1 LSTPSPE
8 PPKRARRADR
18 ASTTHRRSA
27 SQWAVAWRR
36 FKRNKSGLA
45 GMFIVGFFVFVGVT
59 SPWIAPFPA
68 RSYAA
73 LYAGQGG
80 VPPSWEH
87 PFGVEPSGIDVFSE
101 VIHGTR
107 NDLYVGI
114 AATLLTVIIGVAV
127 GALSGYF
134 KGILSDIV
142 LGITQVFFVIPTLL
156 LILLFARVF
165 SVLVFAGLGLT
176 LIVLILGF
184 FGWSYVT
191 FLVRGEILRVKE
203 LEFVQAERAL
213 GASSWRIVFRHIVPN
228 VLSPVIVVATLNIAG
243 YILTEVVIS
252 FLGFGDPNTSTW
264 GLLINEGFTYVRTQ
278 WWVSFFPGIAVVL
291 CVLGFNLVGDGLS
304 DALNPRLRE

>member
-8 PPKRARRADR
+8 PPKRARKADR
-18 ASTTHRRSA
+18 TSTTHRRSA

-45 GMFIVGFFVFVGVT
+45 GMFIVGFFLFVGVT

-80 VPPSWEH
+80 TPPSWEH

-127 GALSGYF
+127 GALCGYF

-142 LGITQVFFVIPTLL
+142 LGITQIFFVIPTLL

-213 GASSWRIVFRHIVPN
+213 GASSWRIVFRHVVPN
-228 VLSPVIVVATLNIAG
+228 VLSPVIVVSTLNIAG

-291 CVLGFNLVGDGLS
+291 CVLGFNLMGDGLS

>member
-1 LSTPSPE
+1 MKSTSSQ
-8 PPKRARRADR
+8 
-18 ASTTHRRSA
+18 ASAEGKQEERISKSHRRSA

-45 GMFIVGFFVFVGVT
+45 GMFIVGFFIFVALAST
-59 SPWIAPFPA
+59 WIAPYPA
-68 RSYAA
+68 RSYAS
-73 LYAGQGG
+73 LYSGQAGG
-80 VPPSWEH
+80 PPSWAH
-87 PFGVEPSGIDVFSE
+87 PFGTEPSGIDVFSE
-101 VIHGTR
+101 VIHGAR

-114 AATLLTVIIGVAV
+114 GATVLTVVIGIAV
-127 GALSGYF
+127 GALAGYL
-134 KGILSDIV
+134 KGLVSDII

-156 LILLFARVF
+156 LILLFSRVF

-191 FLVRGEILRVKE
+191 FLVRGEIMRVKE

-213 GASSWRIVFRHIVPN
+213 GAGSWRIMFRHIVPN
-228 VLSPVIVVATLNIAG
+228 VLSPVIVVSTLNIAG
-243 YILTEVVIS
+243 FILTEVVIS

-264 GLLINEGFTYVRTQ
+264 GLLINEGFTYVRTH
-278 WWVSFFPGIAVVL
+278 WWVSFFPGLAVVF
-291 CVLGFNLVGDGLS
+291 CVLGFNLMGDGLS

>member
-1 LSTPSPE
+1 MSSANSGSSIRLEKAKEAPE
-8 PPKRARRADR
+8 SQRRP
-18 ASTTHRRSA
+18 A

-45 GMFIVGFFVFVGVT
+45 GMFIVGFFVFVALA
-59 SPWIAPFPA
+59 SAWLAPYPP
-68 RSYAA
+68 RSYAS
-73 LYAGQGG
+73 LYSGEAGLS
-80 VPPSWEH
+80 PSWAH
-87 PFGVEPSGIDVFSE
+87 PFGTEPSGIDVFSE

-114 AATLLTVIIGVAV
+114 AATIMTVVIGISV
-127 GALSGYF
+127 GALAGYLSGTV
-134 KGILSDIV
+134 SDVI

-156 LILLFARVF
+156 LILLFSRVF

-213 GASSWRIVFRHIVPN
+213 GANSWRIMFRHIVPN
-228 VLSPVIVVATLNIAG
+228 VLSPVIVVSTLNIAG
-243 YILTEVVIS
+243 FILTEVVIS

-264 GLLINEGFTYVRTQ
+264 GLLINEGFTYVRTD
-278 WWVSFFPGIAVVL
+278 WWVSFFPGLIVVI
-291 CVLGFNLVGDGLS
+291 CVLGFNLMGDGLS